1 MNKFLRV
8 LMDQAGGEGGE
19 GGGAGG
25 GAGGEGGGASGA
37 WYDSF
42 QDVGVKDWLKSYND
56 AYPNPEAVAQK
67 AYNLERFVGAE
78 KSGRGVITPKKDAPA
93 QEWQEFYRKVGG
105 VPEKPDGYKLP
116 EEFASDAMA
125 ANFREYAHKNAMPPM
140 FFEAAMNWYKEAVG
154 GQAAKNIADFEAQ
167 ADKDITDL
175 KTEWSGTEYDKNVE
189 LGRRA
194 AKAFLPHETAD
205 ELKTAISKI
214 EGALGT
220 KFTLKM
226 WANIGAAMGEHD
238 FLSSDGGS
246 TGFSGM
252 TKEAA
257 RSRIAA
263 LKADRDFAARLGNG
277 DSSARQEWDQL
288 HKVGYGE

>member
-140 FFEAAMNWYKEAVG
+140 FF
-154 GQAAKNIADFEAQ
+154 
-167 ADKDITDL
+167 
-175 KTEWSGTEYDKNVE
+175 
-189 LGRRA
+189 
-194 AKAFLPHETAD
+194 
-205 ELKTAISKI
+205 
-214 EGALGT
+214 
-220 KFTLKM
+220 
-226 WANIGAAMGEHD
+226 
-238 FLSSDGGS
+238 
-246 TGFSGM
+246 
-252 TKEAA
+252 
-257 RSRIAA
+257 
-263 LKADRDFAARLGNG
+263 
-277 DSSARQEWDQL
+277 
-288 HKVGYGE
+288 